1 LVRDSRRKRLRVQQ
15 KRLSATCPSS
25 IAPRR
30 EDSIPWHNTASE
42 MGHVV
47 EGGAYR
53 RHNYTGQQGVFGVHM
68 GASFNR
74 RNHWHAYVCNI
85 LDNLNTFIVNLAP
98 NIGIAHVAER
108 R

>member
-1 LVRDSRRKRLRVQQ
+1 
-15 KRLSATCPSS
+15 
-25 IAPRR
+25 
-30 EDSIPWHNTASE
+30 
-42 MGHVV
+42 
-47 EGGAYR
+47 
-53 RHNYTGQQGVFGVHM
+53 M